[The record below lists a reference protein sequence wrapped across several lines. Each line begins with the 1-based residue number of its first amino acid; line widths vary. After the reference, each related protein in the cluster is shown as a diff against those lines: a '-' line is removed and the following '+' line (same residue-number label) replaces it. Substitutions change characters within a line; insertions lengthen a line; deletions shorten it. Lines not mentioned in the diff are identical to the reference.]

1 MFERLR
7 SLFQRTLATVSPAQ
21 RRLFASQQDLAKEL
35 RALLNAYERRIE
47 YLQSHLIQQ
56 SAEDTETDRD
66 IFEEAHQ
73 GLTRI
78 TIRLRFADQ
87 EAEELLQ
94 EWRTWLDQESS
105 ATISREAT
113 ERLEMLRS
121 ELALRGLLPERHT
134 TQIKQQKQQQPT
146 TRPAYQPTALSEDP
160 LSAFDEVMKPRFSQ
174 EKRWLD
180 QAWRQAMSIGARD
193 AWKAWLTRK
202 RKQVWGWEK
211 RFR

>member
-56 SAEDTETDRD
+56 SAEDTEADRD

-94 EWRTWLDQESS
+94 EWRTWLDQENSI
-105 ATISREAT
+105 TISREAT

-134 TQIKQQKQQQPT
+134 TQIKQQQKPS
-146 TRPAYQPTALSEDP
+146 TRPAYQPTALSEDT